1 MGCQLNLQ
9 VIDEEVE
16 QLALLRRL
24 HWQDAQRYLFSR
36 PFNADVISTYVTER
50 AGDRTSE
57 LKNTSR
63 AVPLWELPLPSTGGA
78 PT

>member
-1 MGCQLNLQ
+1 MLKRLK
-9 VIDEEVE
+9 
-16 QLALLRRL
+16 LALLRRL
-24 HWQDAQRYLFSR
+24 HCQDAQRYLFSR
-36 PFNADVISTYVTER
+36 PFNIDAISTYVIQR

-57 LKNTSR
+57 LKNASR